1 MRRASNQ
8 IDAST
13 PQVKPGAGCCRKR
26 TANEDFKR
34 KMMTSVSDNAQ
45 TPASAKTPAPR
56 KTTPPAAS
64 GQISS
69 VTPHPAASAAGRLL
83 LLSCCAPCACAV
95 IKSFM
100 KTARISP
107 WRFTIR
113 TFTPPPNIKS
123 AAMNKSSSAQL
134 GTFRSRNSPTTLK
147 TGFKPPCPIKTSL
160 NAAPAAPSVLSY
172 A

>member
-1 MRRASNQ
+1 MPKLRHLPKRPLPGRRRLRPHPSRYHLLLH
-8 IDAST
+8 T
-13 PQVKPGAGCCRKR
+13 PPHLRQGGCSSFPVVRR
-26 TANEDFKR
+26 
-34 KMMTSVSDNAQ
+34 V
-45 TPASAKTPAPR
+45 PAP
-56 KTTPPAAS
+56 
-64 GQISS
+64 SS
-69 VTPHPAASAAGRLL
+69 
-83 LLSCCAPCACAV
+83 
-95 IKSFM
+95 KSFM

-107 WRFTIR
+107 WRFTTR